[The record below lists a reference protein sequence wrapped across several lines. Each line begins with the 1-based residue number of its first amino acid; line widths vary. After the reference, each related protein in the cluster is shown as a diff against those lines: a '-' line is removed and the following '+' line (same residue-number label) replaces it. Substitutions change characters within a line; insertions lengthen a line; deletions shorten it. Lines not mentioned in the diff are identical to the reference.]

1 LEDLYENMGLRV
13 YPNPDY
19 SPLNVQFDQSDM
31 QVPIIY
37 QVMGLKGRMVYENT
51 KNRLKSIG
59 NMSININ
66 QLPDGVYIL
75 KVVTPNKA
83 YKFKLYQKRKVISC
97 FQWKVVK
104 F

>member
-1 LEDLYENMGLRV
+1 
-13 YPNPDY
+13 
-19 SPLNVQFDQSDM
+19 
-31 QVPIIY
+31 
-37 QVMGLKGRMVYENT
+37 
-51 KNRLKSIG
+51 LKSIG

-75 KVVTPNKA
+75 KVVTPHKA